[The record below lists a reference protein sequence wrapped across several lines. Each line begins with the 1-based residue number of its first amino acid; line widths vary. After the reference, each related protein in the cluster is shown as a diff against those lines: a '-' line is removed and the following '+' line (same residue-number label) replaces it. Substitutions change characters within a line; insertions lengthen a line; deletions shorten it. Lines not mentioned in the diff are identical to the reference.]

1 MSSSSSQM
9 PSSSS
14 TSSSFKQ
21 LMQHPQALKILGCVV
36 GVVGSLLVYGLL
48 QERIMTRPYETD
60 GENEEYFKFSVFLV
74 LSNRLLSCLMAMGI
88 LAYSRGNVQPVA
100 GIHRYCAVSLS
111 KEVSWAKENNV
122 RKVVEMTIDS

>member
-1 MSSSSSQM
+1 MSNSQSSLPSSSSSSQ
-9 PSSSS
+9 
-14 TSSSFKQ
+14 SSSFKQ

-88 LAYSRGNVQPVA
+88 LAYSRGNV
-100 GIHRYCAVSLS
+100 
-111 KEVSWAKENNV
+111 
-122 RKVVEMTIDS
+122 